1 MRRPVCTPIRLPA
14 GDPYDGLRLLPSGAI
29 DRDLGASRLYPS
41 GAPPAGPPAL
51 PPGADRDRPVAQAWR
66 AVAATVR
73 GLGVVSP
80 VEHGSGLVEQVLALT
95 PTGCATSGGLSIL
108 VHTSP

>member
-1 MRRPVCTPIRLPA
+1 MRTETVPWRRP
-14 GDPYDGLRLLPSGAI
+14 G
-29 DRDLGASRLYPS
+29 
-41 GAPPAGPPAL
+41 
-51 PPGADRDRPVAQAWR
+51 

-73 GLGVVSP
+73 LLGVVSP

-108 VHTSP
+108 